1 MEGLGIDPIQLGAQ
15 IVNVGILVYLL
26 KRFLYLPILSSLD
39 KRKNEIQEALSLKEA
54 MVNREL
60 KMAEEQKKLRK
71 ELHEEE
77 RRVMKQ
83 AVTEAK
89 KRENEILGEAKKEII
104 AERDKMLAD
113 MSREREKIIEEAKK
127 QSLFYAVQISEKLLG
142 SKLDEKEQKELLK
155 KALTSLGNN

>member
-1 MEGLGIDPIQLGAQ
+1 MEALGIDPIQLGAQ

-26 KRFLYLPILSSLD
+26 KRFLYSPVLSSLD
-39 KRKNEIQEALSLKEA
+39 KRKNEIEDALSLKQA
-54 MVNREL
+54 MENREL